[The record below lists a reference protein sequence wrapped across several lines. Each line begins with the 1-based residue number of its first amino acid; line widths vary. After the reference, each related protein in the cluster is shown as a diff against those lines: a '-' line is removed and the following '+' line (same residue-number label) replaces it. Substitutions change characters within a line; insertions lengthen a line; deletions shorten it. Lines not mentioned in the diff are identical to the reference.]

1 MSGIDG
7 DLLTRQSIRRLATE
21 ADPYATG
28 QRHMSPT
35 QAFIGRW
42 LVSNVMG
49 LSFGDWIKLA
59 AENRFAIGPRYWSR
73 AAVTTVLSLLNS
85 TFAVAER
92 LRFGRA
98 IATTPLQAPV
108 FILGHWRSGTTLLHN
123 LMALDPRFAT
133 PNLFETMLPQGF
145 LVTEDWQASLWK
157 SFVPDT
163 RLIDNMPLG
172 IDLPQ
177 EDEFA
182 LAILTRCSPYMGHS
196 FPQRWSHYMRYLD
209 FRDVGDEEIKH
220 WKQCFLRYARRL
232 TLYRGGRR
240 LILKSPPHTARI
252 RLLLELFPDARFV
265 HIHRDPYRVFQ
276 SSLHMLTEGL
286 PLAKM
291 QSGDLPAPEEFVIE
305 RYNRL
310 HDAYFDARDSVPK
323 GHLIEI
329 AFDDLQREPI
339 ETMARLYEQL
349 ELEEFQKIQ
358 SRLESYSTT
367 LRDYS
372 QNRYPPLDSEQRQR
386 IAKAWR
392 RSFEAWGYDPK
403 DADLVE
409 SNISL

>member
-7 DLLTRQSIRRLATE
+7 DLLNRQSIRRLATE

-28 QRHMSPT
+28 RRHMSPT

-49 LSFGDWIKLA
+49 LTFGDWIGLA
-59 AENRFAIGPRYWSR
+59 ADNRFAIGPRYWSR

-92 LRFGRA
+92 VKFGRA
-98 IATTPLQAPV
+98 IATMPLQAPV

-123 LMALDPRFAT
+123 LLALDPRFAA
-133 PNLFETMLPQGF
+133 PNLFETMLPHGF
-145 LVTEDWQASLWK
+145 LVTEDWQAPLWK
-157 SFVPDT
+157 RFVPDT
-163 RLIDNMPLG
+163 RLIDNMPL
-172 IDLPQ
+172 DLELPQ

-196 FPQRWSHYMRYLD
+196 FPQRWAHYMRYLD
-209 FRDVGDEEIKH
+209 FRDVGGDETGR
-220 WKQCFLRYARRL
+220 WKREFLRYARRL

-252 RLLLELFPDARFV
+252 PLLLELFPDARFV

-291 QSGDLPAPEEFVIE
+291 QSGDLPAPEDFVIE
-305 RYNRL
+305 RYKRL
-310 HDAYFDARDSVPK
+310 HDAYFDARDNVPA
-323 GHLIEI
+323 GNLIEI
-329 AFDDLQREPI
+329 GFDDLRREPN
-339 ETMARLYEQL
+339 ETMARLYEHLKL
-349 ELEEFQKIQ
+349 EDFDTIRP
-358 SRLESYSTT
+358 RLVAYGET
-367 LRDYS
+367 LGNYS
-372 QNRYPPLDSEQRQR
+372 QNRYPPLAARQR
-386 IAKAWR
+386 RRIAGSWE
-392 RSFEAWGYDPK
+392 RSFARWGYETDG
-403 DADLVE
+403 
-409 SNISL
+409 

>member
-28 QRHMSPT
+28 RRHMSPT

-49 LSFGDWIKLA
+49 LTLDDWIRLA

-73 AAVTTVLSLLNS
+73 AAVTTFLSLLNS
-85 TFAVAER
+85 TFAIAER
-92 LRFGRA
+92 LSFGRA
-98 IATTPLQAPV
+98 ITTTAVQAPV

-123 LMALDPRFAT
+123 LLTLDPRFAA
-133 PNLFETMLPQGF
+133 PNLFETMLPHGF
-145 LVTEDWQASLWK
+145 LVTEDWQAPLWK
-157 SFVPDT
+157 RFVPDT
-163 RLIDNMPLG
+163 RLIDNMPLS
-172 IDLPQ
+172 IELPQ

-209 FRDVGDEEIKH
+209 FRDVDDEEIQR
-220 WKQCFLRYARRL
+220 WKRCFLRYTRRL
-232 TLYRGGRR
+232 TLHRGGRR

-252 RLLLELFPDARFV
+252 RLLLELFPDARFI

-276 SSLHMLTEGL
+276 SSLHILTEGL

-310 HDAYFDARDSVPK
+310 HDAYFDARDYVPK

-329 AFDDLQREPI
+329 GFGDLQREPI
-339 ETMARLYEQL
+339 ETMTRLYEQL
-349 ELEEFQKIQ
+349 ELDDLDKMKL
-358 SRLESYSTT
+358 RLESHGKT

-372 QNRYPPLDSEQRQR
+372 QNRYPPLAPHLRQR
-386 IAKAWR
+386 IAKAWD
-392 RSFEAWGYDPK
+392 RSFASWGYEK
-403 DADLVE
+403 GL
-409 SNISL
+409 

>member
-28 QRHMSPT
+28 RRHMSPT

-49 LSFGDWIKLA
+49 LTVGDWIRLA

-73 AAVTTVLSLLNS
+73 ATVTTVLSLFNS

-92 LRFGRA
+92 MKFGRA
-98 IATTPLQAPV
+98 IATTPVQAPV

-133 PNLFETMLPQGF
+133 PNLFETMLPHGF
-145 LVTEDWQASLWK
+145 LVTEEWQAPLWK
-157 SFVPDT
+157 RFVPDT

-172 IDLPQ
+172 IELPQ

-182 LAILTRCSPYMGHS
+182 LGILTRCSPYMGHS

-209 FRDVGDEEIKH
+209 FRDVGDDEIRR
-220 WKQCFLRYARRL
+220 WKQGFIRYARRL
-232 TLYRGGRR
+232 TLHRGGRR

-252 RLLLELFPDARFV
+252 ALLLELFPDARFV

-291 QSGDLPAPEEFVIE
+291 QSGDLPAPEDFVIE

-310 HDAYFDARDSVPK
+310 HDAYFGARGDVPR
-323 GHLIEI
+323 GQLIEI
-329 AFDDLQREPI
+329 GFDDLRREPVATI
-339 ETMARLYEQL
+339 ARLYEQL
-349 ELEEFQKIQ
+349 ELEDFHEMQP
-358 SRLESYSTT
+358 RLESYGQT

-372 QNRYPPLDSEQRQR
+372 QNRYPPLDAQQRRR
-386 IAKAWR
+386 IAGAWD
-392 RSFEAWGYDPK
+392 RSFTHWGYDK
-403 DADLVE
+403 GL
-409 SNISL
+409 